1 MGIMRSFLR
10 IALKTLLAPVSL
22 LLFLVK
28 GLLCLATKLAGLPI
42 GLFIWLMIF
51 ILGFCVVNQRWG
63 DFGIAV
69 LIMVGVYAL
78 LFAVELLKAM
88 LDGLIGLIRTI

>member
-1 MGIMRSFLR
+1 MGIMKAFLR
-10 IALKTLLAPVSL
+10 LVLKTILAPVSL
-22 LLFLVK
+22 LLLLIK
-28 GLLCLATKLAGLPI
+28 GILCLATKLAGLPI

-51 ILGFCVVNQRWG
+51 ILSFCVFNQRWS

-69 LIMVGVYAL
+69 LIMIGVYAI

-88 LDGLIGLIRTI
+88 LDGLMGLIRAI

>member
-1 MGIMRSFLR
+1 MHNTASKIRDIRSYYRGF
-10 IALKTLLAPVSL
+10 
-22 LLFLVK
+22 
-28 GLLCLATKLAGLPI
+28 LLCLATKLAGLPI

-51 ILGFCVVNQRWG
+51 ILGFCVFNQRWS

-69 LIMVGVYAL
+69 LIMVGVYAI

-88 LDGLIGLIRTI
+88 LDGLMGLIRAI